1 MVLFESQDSAID
13 KLYDNHDV
21 FDLENLYWETNTNKV
36 QEQIKTP
43 IIPPK
48 RVFLRNVGNK
58 GRRIFK

>member
-1 MVLFESQDSAID
+1 M
-13 KLYDNHDV
+13 
-21 FDLENLYWETNTNKV
+21 FDLENLYWETNNNKE
-36 QEQIKTP
+36 QELIKTP